1 MSVNR
6 SKFAG
11 ELFETNEPGK
21 MPPLTSTDFVTK
33 DCGNCN
39 PKFIRSS
46 IYSVP
51 ANPDLLKQSKLPIS
65 LCLTPFAELKSE
77 EMEPPLSNLGELGPV
92 RCKRC
97 KAYMSPFMVFIDSG
111 KRFQCVFCDDIT
123 TVPQEYF
130 NHLDHMGRRVD
141 LYERPEFCL
150 GSYELTATKDYC
162 REQKLPQP
170 PAFIFMIDVSIN
182 SSRSGLL
189 HVLCPY
195 IKNVILP
202 NLPKDAH
209 SNDEVSPIK
218 VGFVTYDKDL
228 HFYNLKSSLVTPQ
241 MMIVSD
247 VEEVFVPI
255 LDGFLVDLEES
266 RTVIEALLDT
276 LPSMF
281 QENKETD
288 LLLGPVVEAGIEALK
303 TAERAG
309 KLFVFHSNLP
319 TALAPGQLKMRDD
332 KKLLGTEKEKQ
343 ILSPQTDYYANL
355 GKKCVEAGCC
365 VELFLMPNQYC
376 DIATLSDMTR
386 RSAGNIYK
394 YDFFAADT
402 HGQRLCDDLKYA
414 IDSTIAFDAVM
425 KVRTSTGIKAVDY
438 LGNFNMYGNDI
449 EFAGLTRESSIS
461 VELKHEDKL
470 SENSKVFIQAALLY
484 TSISGQRRIRLHNLS
499 LSVCTQYSQ
508 MFASC
513 ELDTLINY
521 ISKVACR
528 SVIVSTPKSIREN
541 LITQVANIL
550 AAYRKNCT
558 NAPSK
563 GQFILPETL
572 KLLPVFAN
580 SLLKSDAIAGGQN
593 LTVDERSWQ
602 MHRLMSM
609 DIKSTYA
616 LFYPH
621 LIQVN
626 DFVYTDKLP
635 SPMRCLYERLKDDG
649 IYLLENG
656 LSMNLWIGANVD
668 PQSVQNLFGVSSM
681 QQLNVEKCKI
691 LEIDTEIS
699 NSVRSVIRMI
709 NEQRKMNLK
718 LTIIRQRDSLEIF
731 FKNFLVEDK
740 GFNQNSS
747 SYVEF
752 LHYLHREI
760 KNILS

>member
-1 MSVNR
+1 
-6 SKFAG
+6 
-11 ELFETNEPGK
+11 
-21 MPPLTSTDFVTK
+21 
-33 DCGNCN
+33 
-39 PKFIRSS
+39 
-46 IYSVP
+46 
-51 ANPDLLKQSKLPIS
+51 
-65 LCLTPFAELKSE
+65 
-77 EMEPPLSNLGELGPV
+77 
-92 RCKRC
+92 
-97 KAYMSPFMVFIDSG
+97 
-111 KRFQCVFCDDIT
+111 
-123 TVPQEYF
+123 
-130 NHLDHMGRRVD
+130 
-141 LYERPEFCL
+141 
-150 GSYELTATKDYC
+150 
-162 REQKLPQP
+162 
-170 PAFIFMIDVSIN
+170 
-182 SSRSGLL
+182 
-189 HVLCPY
+189 
-195 IKNVILP
+195 
-202 NLPKDAH
+202 
-209 SNDEVSPIK
+209 
-218 VGFVTYDKDL
+218 
-228 HFYNLKSSLVTPQ
+228 
-241 MMIVSD
+241 
-247 VEEVFVPI
+247 
-255 LDGFLVDLEES
+255 
-266 RTVIEALLDT
+266 
-276 LPSMF
+276 
-281 QENKETD
+281 
-288 LLLGPVVEAGIEALK
+288 
-303 TAERAG
+303 
-309 KLFVFHSNLP
+309 
-319 TALAPGQLKMRDD
+319 
-332 KKLLGTEKEKQ
+332 
-343 ILSPQTDYYANL
+343 
-355 GKKCVEAGCC
+355 
-365 VELFLMPNQYC
+365 MPNQYC

-449 EFAGLTRESSIS
+449 ELAGLTRESSIS

-470 SENSKVFIQAALLY
+470 SENSKVFIQAAILY

-528 SVIVSTPKSIREN
+528 SVIVSTPKSIHEN

-649 IYLLENG
+649 VYLLENG
-656 LSMNLWIGANVD
+656 LSMYLWIGANVD

-681 QQLNVEKCKI
+681 QQLNVEKVSGI
-691 LEIDTEIS
+691 YFFLITAES
-699 NSVRSVIRMI
+699 NLSV
-709 NEQRKMNLK
+709 
-718 LTIIRQRDSLEIF
+718 
-731 FKNFLVEDK
+731 
-740 GFNQNSS
+740 
-747 SYVEF
+747 
-752 LHYLHREI
+752 
-760 KNILS
+760 